1 MWKLPKLCQISPQ
14 TFWTESVLVRAYFS
28 RSRSQLKQYNI
39 SAAAILIIIRASWA
53 PQPVAAEAVERSP
66 HPGAELG
73 TGKTAAIADVTGR
86 ALDAEVGA
94 DSGAE
99 GLEEVHAI

>member
-1 MWKLPKLCQISPQ
+1 M
-14 TFWTESVLVRAYFS
+14 
-28 RSRSQLKQYNI
+28 
-39 SAAAILIIIRASWA
+39 
-53 PQPVAAEAVERSP
+53 AAEAVERSP

-73 TGKTAAIADVTGR
+73 TGKTAALADVTGR